1 MTPTASTAPTVALL
15 TEGTYPL
22 FTGGISVWC
31 DQLVTG
37 MGHVDFHVIA
47 LCGFKSKVE
56 HTPPGNVQQVSQI
69 PLWEHEATRPVSGK
83 KMQVFREIYERL
95 LIAMLSDESSSAFAV
110 ALHDLSQFAQT
121 ADLIT
126 ALSAPATSALL
137 LHVWQTQARVA
148 QAGYGQ
154 GRLTT
159 EGRLRGCPAP
169 SVSDALDASMW
180 LSHLLRPLNRPVLEC
195 DLTHAVSNGLAV
207 LPAIAAKCAYGTP
220 FILSEHGVYLRE
232 RYLSPPS
239 QYLSAGTRA
248 FLLRFYMHLTRAA
261 YRLADLISPAS
272 NFNTRWQ
279 LHFGVDPR
287 KLRPVYNGID
297 PELFALGQSE
307 PEVPTVAWVGRI
319 DPIKDLDTL
328 IRSHALIQHHMP
340 SAQLRM
346 FGPIPLGNEA
356 YQHACKQLIQDL
368 GLSETAHFE
377 GRVASVAQAYQSGH
391 VVALSSISEGFP
403 YSVIEAMATGR
414 PMVATDVG
422 GVREA
427 VGDTGFVVPPRDPHA
442 FAEACQ
448 ELLRDDALRRGM
460 SLRARE
466 RVLSMFTVQHCLD
479 AYRDMYQNM
488 FACTV
493 KSAQGLSTQGLL
505 GEAT

>member
-1 MTPTASTAPTVALL
+1 MTPTVTLL

-22 FTGGISVWC
+22 HTGGISVWC

-37 MGHVDFHVIA
+37 LAHVDFNVVA
-47 LCGFKSKVE
+47 LCGFTGKAENS
-56 HTPPGNVQQVSQI
+56 TPGNVRQVKQV
-69 PLWEHEATRPVSGK
+69 PLWEHAATRPVSAR
-83 KMQVFREIYERL
+83 KMRTFWEIYEQL
-95 LIAMLSDESSSAFAV
+95 VFAVLSDDANGTFPV
-110 ALHDLSQFAQT
+110 ALHRLSQFAQT

-126 ALSAPATSALL
+126 ALSDPRTAALML
-137 LHVWQTQARVA
+137 QVWQTHSRLTMT
-148 QAGYGQ
+148 GQ
-154 GRLTT
+154 GRIQ
-159 EGRLRGCPAP
+159 GCPPP
-169 SVSDALDASMW
+169 SVADALDASMW
-180 LSHLLRPLNRPVLEC
+180 LSHLLRPLNMPVLEC
-195 DLTHAVSNGLAV
+195 DLTHAVSNGLSV

-220 FILSEHGVYLRE
+220 FILTEHGVYLRE

-239 QYLSAGTRA
+239 EFLSAGTRA
-248 FLLRFYMHLTRAA
+248 FLLRFYMRLTRAA
-261 YRLADLISPAS
+261 YQLADLISPAS
-272 NFNTRWQ
+272 NFNARWQ
-279 LHFGVDPR
+279 LHFGADPK

-297 PELFALGQSE
+297 PELFALGQTE

-328 IRSHALIQHHMP
+328 IRSHALIQHHIP
-340 SAQLRM
+340 AAQLRM

-356 YQHACKQLIQDL
+356 YEHACKQLIRDL
-368 GLSETAHFE
+368 GLTETAHFE
-377 GRVASVAQAYQSGH
+377 GRVASVAQAYQAGH

-448 ELLRDDALRRGM
+448 ELLKNDTLRRSM

-466 RVLSMFTVQHCLD
+466 RVLSLFTVQHCLD
-479 AYRDMYQNM
+479 AYRAMYANM
-488 FACTV
+488 FAHT
-493 KSAQGLSTQGLL
+493 LL
-505 GEAT
+505 PVPGMPGDPT

>member
-1 MTPTASTAPTVALL
+1 MTPTVALL

-22 FTGGISVWC
+22 YTGGISVWC
-31 DQLVTG
+31 DQLISG
-37 MGHVDFHVIA
+37 LPHVDFHVIA
-47 LCGFKSKVE
+47 LCGFRTKPENKL
-56 HTPPGNVQQVSQI
+56 PDNVRQVSQI
-69 PLWEHEATRPVSGK
+69 PLWEHAATRPVSGR
-83 KMQVFREIYERL
+83 KMQDFREIYERL
-95 LIAMLSDESSSAFAV
+95 LVAMLSDDHASSAFPV

-126 ALSAPATSALL
+126 ALSDPGTAALL
-137 LHVWQTQARVA
+137 LHVWQTQTRLSMT
-148 QAGYGQ
+148 GQ
-154 GRLTT
+154 GRI
-159 EGRLRGCPAP
+159 RGCPAP

-180 LSHLLRPLNRPVLEC
+180 LSHLLRPLSMPVLEC
-195 DLTHAVSNGLAV
+195 DLTHAVSNGLSV

-220 FILSEHGVYLRE
+220 FILTEHGVYLRE

-279 LHFGVDPR
+279 LHFGADPK

-297 PELFALGQSE
+297 PELFALGQTE
-307 PEVPTVAWVGRI
+307 PAVPTVAWVGRV

-328 IRSHALIQHHMP
+328 IRSHALIQHHIP
-340 SAQLRM
+340 TAQLRM

-356 YQHACKQLIQDL
+356 YEHACKQLIQDL
-368 GLSETAHFE
+368 GLTQTAHFE
-377 GRVASVAQAYQSGH
+377 GRVASVAQAYQAGH

-448 ELLRDDALRRGM
+448 ELLKNDTLRRSM

-466 RVLSMFTVQHCLD
+466 RVLSLFTVQHCLD
-479 AYRDMYQNM
+479 AYRAMYQSM
-488 FACTV
+488 FACTLLPV
-493 KSAQGLSTQGLL
+493 PGLVGDSA
-505 GEAT
+505 